1 MALLCSRKVNL
12 LSGKMGSQILST
24 VGQCQL
30 YSHPLCLRWWFQSGA
45 TIRQY
50 TTSTYYVERLL
61 GEWNTILLTP
71 VNRWLYD
78 CLFLLVEEGK
88 IWPPLLPDFYDPE
101 STFVTECCR
110 SPKLYCPCTSSMK
123 LKRYYYTTSFHC
135 SWESLSSNWLVN
147 LEKHFR
153 DCWGVL
159 HTLIDFNYFL
169 PHLHIKYKYLC
180 K

>member
-88 IWPPLLPDFYDPE
+88 IWPPLPDFYDPE

-110 SPKLYCPCTSSMK
+110 SPNFIVPVHPQWSSNA
-123 LKRYYYTTSFHC
+123 TTIPLLSTAQ
-135 SWESLSSNWLVN
+135 ESLSSNWLVN

-153 DCWGVL
+153 DWGST
-159 HTLIDFNYFL
+159 HTEWFQLFSHSPKYS
-169 PHLHIKYKYLC
+169 KYKYLC

>member
-30 YSHPLCLRWWFQSGA
+30 YSHPLCVSGGSKA
-45 TIRQY
+45 AESGGAMIR
-50 TTSTYYVERLL
+50 TLVLL

-88 IWPPLLPDFYDPE
+88 IWPPLPDFYDPE

-110 SPKLYCPCTSSMK
+110 SPNFIVPVHPQWSSGAT
-123 LKRYYYTTSFHC
+123 TTSAAAVLQV
-135 SWESLSSNWLVN
+135 SRQIDLSILRNI
-147 LEKHFR
+147 FR
-153 DCWGVL
+153 LRL
-159 HTLIDFNYFL
+159 HTARFLYFS
-169 PHLHIKYKYLC
+169 PH
-180 K
+180 

>member
-1 MALLCSRKVNL
+1 MALLCSRKENL

-30 YSHPLCLRWWFQSGA
+30 YSHPLCVSGGSKA
-45 TIRQY
+45 AESGGAMIR
-50 TTSTYYVERLL
+50 TLVLL

-88 IWPPLLPDFYDPE
+88 IWPPLPDFYDPE

-110 SPKLYCPCTSSMK
+110 SPNFIVPVHPQWSSGAT
-123 LKRYYYTTSFHC
+123 TTSAAAVLQV
-135 SWESLSSNWLVN
+135 SRQIDLSILRNI
-147 LEKHFR
+147 FR
-153 DCWGVL
+153 LRL
-159 HTLIDFNYFL
+159 HTARFLYFS
-169 PHLHIKYKYLC
+169 PH
-180 K
+180 